1 MKCKSYKLFTEK
13 IVIFLFLFIHQF
25 SSVVAS
31 NCDEDVAIC
40 SWTEKVS
47 IVKTQNITASAV
59 KLSDKFY
66 VTNKHVVED
75 NLFVTLFDINGS
87 FLKANVLQ
95 NNHPADL
102 VILSVDNKN
111 NHNQSINLYEV
122 TRNYNGLRSVAFGIG
137 RQTIRIFP
145 LGNLISLPS
154 KKYKQARIHSTIKN
168 LPGISGGALIN
179 KKGQLVGILTS
190 GSGNYNEAIPV
201 NILNEVIELTTR
213 EKNSYDERY
222 KNIRRCAQAIEIMNN
237 NFNQFSQFDLT
248 NAENNCNSANLKT
261 FYDMLGQIYGN
272 YGDFK
277 KSLLFLKKSS
287 KLDPNSP
294 TSLISLAVA
303 YQFNKDFQNHA
314 KVLKRLINLIPQDVL
329 VLRMAIQ
336 SSAFSNDID
345 FARKSLILMKKYN
358 KRAFSQAY
366 NFLKQSFPNLQNK

>member
-1 MKCKSYKLFTEK
+1 MLSP
-13 IVIFLFLFIHQF
+13 
-25 SSVVAS
+25 
-31 NCDEDVAIC
+31 
-40 SWTEKVS
+40 
-47 IVKTQNITASAV
+47 ITASAV
-59 KLSDKFY
+59 KLTDNFY

-75 NLFVTLFDINGS
+75 NYYVNLYDNKGS
-87 FLKANVLQ
+87 FLKAKVLQ
-95 NNHPADL
+95 NDHPADL
-102 VILSVDNKN
+102 VILSINHEN
-111 NHNQSINLYEV
+111 NQAIIPYKITNDF
-122 TRNYNGLRSVAFGIG
+122 NGLRSVAFGIG
-137 RQTIRIFP
+137 RQSIRIFP

-154 KKYKQARIHSTIKN
+154 ENYKQARIHSTIKN

-222 KNIRRCAQAIEIMNN
+222 KNIRRCAQAIEIMYN
-237 NFNQFSQFDLT
+237 NFNQFSQLDFVDV
-248 NAENNCNSANLKT
+248 ENNCNSANLKT

-272 YGDFK
+272 YGHFE

-303 YQFNKDFQNHA
+303 YQFNKDFQNQA

-329 VLRMAIQ
+329 VLRMAIK

-345 FARKSLILMKKYN
+345 FARKSLILIKKYN
-358 KRAFSQAY
+358 KRAFNQAY
-366 NFLKQSFPNLQNK
+366 NFLKQSFPNL

>member
-1 MKCKSYKLFTEK
+1 MKCKSFKLLTEK
-13 IVIFLFLFIHQF
+13 IVIFLFLFIYQF
-25 SSVVAS
+25 SSLFAS
-31 NCDEDVAIC
+31 DCDDDISIC
-40 SWTEKVS
+40 RWTEKVS

-75 NLFVTLFDINGS
+75 NLFVTLFDIKGS
-87 FLKANVLQ
+87 YLKAKVLQ

-111 NHNQSINLYEV
+111 NHNQTINLYEV
-122 TRNYNGLRSVAFGIG
+122 TKNYNGLRSIAFGIG

-145 LGNLISLPS
+145 LGNLISFPS
-154 KKYKQARIHSTIKN
+154 KNYKQARIHSTIKN

-201 NILNEVIELTTR
+201 DILNEVIKST
-213 EKNSYDERY
+213 NSR
-222 KNIRRCAQAIEIMNN
+222 KNIYDDRYVNIRICAQAIEIMNKN
-237 NFNQFSQFDLT
+237 INQLSEFDLI
-248 NAENNCNSANLKT
+248 NAENACNFANLKT
-261 FYDMLGQIYGN
+261 FYDILGQIYGN

-287 KLDPNSP
+287 KLDPKSP
-294 TSLISLAVA
+294 TSLISLAIA
-303 YQFNKDFQNHA
+303 YQFNRDFKNQA
-314 KVLKRLINLIPQDVL
+314 IVLIKLIKLIPQDVL

-336 SSAFSNDID
+336 SAAFSDDID
-345 FARKSLILMKKYN
+345 FARKSLILIKKYN
-358 KRAFSQAY
+358 NKAFNQAY
-366 NFLKQSFPNLQNK
+366 NFLKQTFPNI

>member
-1 MKCKSYKLFTEK
+1 MKLILVVFP
-13 IVIFLFLFIHQF
+13 ILFICQF
-25 SSVVAS
+25 SISFAFD
-31 NCDEDVAIC
+31 CDKVIYIC
-40 SWTEKVS
+40 DWKEKVS

-59 KLSDKFY
+59 KLTDNFY

-75 NLFVTLFDINGS
+75 NYYANLYDNKGS
-87 FLKANVLQ
+87 FLKAKVLQ
-95 NNHPADL
+95 NDHPADL
-102 VILSVDNKN
+102 IILSINHEN
-111 NHNQSINLYEV
+111 NQAIIPYKITNDF
-122 TRNYNGLRSVAFGIG
+122 NGLRSVAFGIG

-145 LGNLISLPS
+145 PGNLISLPS

-201 NILNEVIELTTR
+201 NILNEVIELTTK
-213 EKNSYDERY
+213 EKNNYDERY

-237 NFNQFSQFDLT
+237 NFNQFSQLDFLDV
-248 NAENNCNSANLKT
+248 ENNCNSANLKT

-303 YQFNKDFQNHA
+303 YQFNKDFQNQA

>member
-1 MKCKSYKLFTEK
+1 MKCKSFKLFTEK
-13 IVIFLFLFIHQF
+13 IIIFLILFIFQF
-25 SSVVAS
+25 SSLVAS
-31 NCDEDVAIC
+31 DCDKDIAIC
-40 SWTEKVS
+40 LWTEKVS

-75 NLFVTLFDINGS
+75 NLFVTLFDIKGS
-87 FLKANVLQ
+87 FLKAKVLQ

-111 NHNQSINLYEV
+111 NHNQTINLHEV
-122 TRNYNGLRSVAFGIG
+122 TKNYNGLRSVAFGIG

-145 LGNLISLPS
+145 QGNLISIPS
-154 KKYKQARIHSTIKN
+154 SNYKQARIHSTIKN

-201 NILNEVIELTTR
+201 DILNEVIKST
-213 EKNSYDERY
+213 NSR
-222 KNIRRCAQAIEIMNN
+222 KNIYNDRYVNIRICAQAIEIMNKN
-237 NFNQFSQFDLT
+237 ISQLSQFDFI
-248 NAENNCNSANLKT
+248 NAENACNFANLKT
-261 FYDMLGQIYGN
+261 FYDILGQIYGN
-272 YGDFK
+272 FGDFN

-287 KLDPNSP
+287 KLDPKSP

-303 YQFNKDFQNHA
+303 YQFNRDFKNQA
-314 KVLKRLINLIPQDVL
+314 IVLKKLIKLIPQDVL

-336 SSAFSNDID
+336 SAAFSDDID
-345 FARKSLILMKKYN
+345 FARKSLILIKKYN
-358 KRAFSQAY
+358 NSAFDQAY
-366 NFLKQSFPNLQNK
+366 NFLKQTFPNI

>member
-1 MKCKSYKLFTEK
+1 MKYKSFKLFTEK
-13 IVIFLFLFIHQF
+13 ILIFLFLFIYQSPSLF
-25 SSVVAS
+25 AAI
-31 NCDEDVAIC
+31 CDEEIAIC
-40 SWTEKVS
+40 LWIEKVS

-75 NLFVTLFDINGS
+75 NLFVTLFDIKGS
-87 FLKANVLQ
+87 FLKAKVLQ

-111 NHNQSINLYEV
+111 NHNQTINLHEV
-122 TRNYNGLRSVAFGIG
+122 TKNYNGLRSIAFGIG

-145 LGNLISLPS
+145 QGNLISIPS
-154 KKYKQARIHSTIKN
+154 SNYKQARIHSTIKN

-201 NILNEVIELTTR
+201 DILNEVIKST
-213 EKNSYDERY
+213 SSI
-222 KNIRRCAQAIEIMNN
+222 KNIYNDRYVNIRICAQAIEIMNKN
-237 NFNQFSQFDLT
+237 ISQLSQFDLI
-248 NAENNCNSANLKT
+248 NAENACNFANLKT
-261 FYDMLGQIYGN
+261 FYDILGQIYGD

-287 KLDPNSP
+287 KLDPKSP

-303 YQFNKDFQNHA
+303 YQFNREFKNQA
-314 KVLKRLINLIPQDVL
+314 TVLKKLIKLIPQDVL

-336 SSAFSNDID
+336 SAAFSNDID
-345 FARKSLILMKKYN
+345 FARKSLILIKKYN
-358 KRAFSQAY
+358 NRAFNQAY
-366 NFLKQSFPNLQNK
+366 NFLKQTFPNI

>member
-1 MKCKSYKLFTEK
+1 MKYKYFKLFTEK
-13 IVIFLFLFIHQF
+13 IVIFLFLFIYQF
-25 SSVVAS
+25 SNLFAAD
-31 NCDEDVAIC
+31 CDEEIAIC
-40 SWTEKVS
+40 LWTEKVS

-75 NLFVTLFDINGS
+75 NLFVTLFDIKGS
-87 FLKANVLQ
+87 FLKAKVLQ

-111 NHNQSINLYEV
+111 NHNQTINLHEV
-122 TRNYNGLRSVAFGIG
+122 TKNYNGLRSIAFGIG

-145 LGNLISLPS
+145 QGNLISIPS
-154 KKYKQARIHSTIKN
+154 SNYKQARIHSTIKN

-201 NILNEVIELTTR
+201 DILNEVIKST
-213 EKNSYDERY
+213 SSI
-222 KNIRRCAQAIEIMNN
+222 KNIYNDRYVNIRICAQAIEIMNKN
-237 NFNQFSQFDLT
+237 ISQLSQFDLI
-248 NAENNCNSANLKT
+248 NAENACNFANLKT
-261 FYDMLGQIYGN
+261 FYDILGQIYGD

-287 KLDPNSP
+287 KLDPKSP

-303 YQFNKDFQNHA
+303 YQFNREFKNQA
-314 KVLKRLINLIPQDVL
+314 TVLKKLIKLIPQDVL

-336 SSAFSNDID
+336 SAAFSNDID
-345 FARKSLILMKKYN
+345 FARKSLILIKKYN
-358 KRAFSQAY
+358 NRAFNQAY
-366 NFLKQSFPNLQNK
+366 NFLKQTFPNI

>member
-1 MKCKSYKLFTEK
+1 MKFKSFKLFKEK
-13 IVIFLFLFIHQF
+13 FVIFLFLFICQF
-25 SSVVAS
+25 SSLLAGS
-31 NCDEDVAIC
+31 CEDDIAIC
-40 SWTEKVS
+40 RWTEKVS

-75 NLFVTLFDINGS
+75 KLFVTLFDIKGS
-87 FLKANVLQ
+87 FLKAKVLQ

-111 NHNQSINLYEV
+111 DHNHSISLYEV
-122 TRNYNGLRSVAFGIG
+122 TKNYNGLRSVAFGIG
-137 RQTIRIFP
+137 RQNIRIFP
-145 LGNLISLPS
+145 QGNLISIPS
-154 KKYKQARIHSTIKN
+154 INYKQARIHSTIKN

-179 KKGQLVGILTS
+179 KKGQLVGILSS

-201 NILNEVIELTTR
+201 DILNEVIKSTNR
-213 EKNSYDERY
+213 K
-222 KNIRRCAQAIEIMNN
+222 KNIYNDRYVNIRICAQAIEIMNKN
-237 NFNQFSQFDLT
+237 INQLSQIDLI
-248 NAENNCNSANLKT
+248 NAENACNLANLKT

-287 KLDPNSP
+287 QLDPKSP

-303 YQFNKDFQNHA
+303 YQFNRDFKNQA
-314 KVLKRLINLIPQDVL
+314 IVLKKLIKLIPEDVL

-336 SSAFSNDID
+336 SAAFSDDID
-345 FARKSLILMKKYN
+345 FARKSLILIKKYN
-358 KRAFSQAY
+358 NRAFNQAY
-366 NFLKQSFPNLQNK
+366 SCLKQTFPNI

>member
-1 MKCKSYKLFTEK
+1 MNCKSFKLFTQK
-13 IVIFLFLFIHQF
+13 TVIFLFIYIYQF
-25 SSVVAS
+25 SSLVAS
-31 NCDEDVAIC
+31 DCEEDIAIC
-40 SWTEKVS
+40 RWTEKVS

-75 NLFVTLFDINGS
+75 NLFVSLYDIKGS
-87 FLKANVLQ
+87 FLKAKVLQ

-111 NHNQSINLYEV
+111 NHNQTINLYEV
-122 TRNYNGLRSVAFGIG
+122 TKNYNGLRSIAFGIG

-145 LGNLISLPS
+145 QGNLISIPS
-154 KKYKQARIHSTIKN
+154 SDYKQARIHSTIKN

-201 NILNEVIELTTR
+201 NILNEVIELTTK
-213 EKNSYDERY
+213 EKNNYDERY

-237 NFNQFSQFDLT
+237 NYNQFSQLDFVDV
-248 NAENNCNSANLKT
+248 ENNCNSANLKT

-303 YQFNKDFQNHA
+303 YQFNKDFQNQA

>member
-1 MKCKSYKLFTEK
+1 MKCKSFKLFIGKTA
-13 IVIFLFLFIHQF
+13 IFLFIFIYQF
-25 SSVVAS
+25 SSLFAS
-31 NCDEDVAIC
+31 DCDENISIC
-40 SWTEKVS
+40 RWKEKVS

-75 NLFVTLFDINGS
+75 NIFVTIFDNKGS
-87 FLKANVLQ
+87 FLKAKVLQ

-102 VILSVDNKN
+102 VILSIDSKN
-111 NHNQSINLYEV
+111 NQKINLYEI
-122 TRNYNGLRSVAFGIG
+122 TNNFSGLRSIAFGIG

-145 LGNLISLPS
+145 QGNLISIPS
-154 KKYKQARIHSTIKN
+154 SNYKQARIHSTIKN

-179 KKGQLVGILTS
+179 KKGQLVGILSS

-201 NILNEVIELTTR
+201 DILNEVIKSTNR
-213 EKNSYDERY
+213 K
-222 KNIRRCAQAIEIMNN
+222 KNIYNDRYVNIRICAQAIEIMNKN
-237 NFNQFSQFDLT
+237 IIQLSQFDLI
-248 NAENNCNSANLKT
+248 NAENACNFANLKT

-287 KLDPNSP
+287 KLDPKSP

-303 YQFNKDFQNHA
+303 YQFNRDFKNQA
-314 KVLKRLINLIPQDVL
+314 IVLKKLIKLIPEDVL

-336 SSAFSNDID
+336 SAAFSDDID
-345 FARKSLILMKKYN
+345 FARKSLILIKKYN
-358 KRAFSQAY
+358 NRAFNQAY
-366 NFLKQSFPNLQNK
+366 NFLKQTFPNI

>member
-1 MKCKSYKLFTEK
+1 MKFKSYKLFIEK
-13 IVIFLFLFIHQF
+13 IVVFLFLFIHQF
-25 SSVVAS
+25 TSLFAAD
-31 NCDEDVAIC
+31 CYEDISIC
-40 SWTEKVS
+40 GWTEKVS

-75 NLFVTLFDINGS
+75 NLFVTLFDIKGS
-87 FLKANVLQ
+87 FLKAKVLQ

-111 NHNQSINLYEV
+111 NQNQTINLYEV
-122 TRNYNGLRSVAFGIG
+122 TKNYNGLRSIAFGIG

-145 LGNLISLPS
+145 QGNLISIPS
-154 KKYKQARIHSTIKN
+154 INYKQARIHSTIKN

-201 NILNEVIELTTR
+201 DILNEVIKSTNSR
-213 EKNSYDERY
+213 KNIYTDRY
-222 KNIRRCAQAIEIMNN
+222 KNIRICSQAIEIMNKN
-237 NFNQFSQFDLT
+237 ISKLSQFDLI
-248 NAENNCNSANLKT
+248 NAENACNFANLKT
-261 FYDMLGQIYGN
+261 FYDILGQIYGN

-287 KLDPNSP
+287 KLDPKSP

-303 YQFNKDFQNHA
+303 YQFNRDFRNQA
-314 KVLKRLINLIPQDVL
+314 IVLKKLIKLIPQDVL

-336 SSAFSNDID
+336 SAAFSDDID
-345 FARKSLILMKKYN
+345 FAKKSLILLKKYN
-358 KRAFSQAY
+358 HRAFNQAY
-366 NFLKQSFPNLQNK
+366 NFLKQYFPNI